1 MKIIAS
7 DYDGTINYQGRVSEE
22 DKAAIRKFRQA
33 GNKFGI
39 VTGRDAELSR
49 RKDVELSLLQILRRI

>member
-7 DYDGTINYQGRVSEE
+7 DYDGTINYQGRISNE
-22 DKAAIRKFRQA
+22 DKEAIRKFRQA

-39 VTGRDAELSR
+39 VTGRDAELSGWIR
-49 RKDVELSLLQILRRI
+49 QEDGFEFDYIK